1 MGRRIEPGCPKI
13 TGRLARKTG
22 HYVESLDDKYSR
34 NRCIEHNRL
43 EQCRS
48 SFTFFHENME

>member
-1 MGRRIEPGCPKI
+1 MGCRIEPGCPEI

-22 HYVESLDDKYSR
+22 DYVESLDNKYSR
-34 NRCIEHNRL
+34 DRCIEHNRL

-48 SFTFFHENME
+48 SFALFHQNMG